1 MAAASDAPALVG
13 VGSERDLPL
22 VELAAQEAAAFGH
35 PLQLIHTFDW
45 GAAFAAESVAGTH
58 DAAAEL
64 LDRAVEV
71 AREVEE
77 TLTVGHEIA
86 EGSRVQPLIRRSETA
101 FLVAVGD
108 SGMSTRQPGC
118 ALPADTP
125 AVQLVTQAG
134 CPVLVAR
141 HEPPTKGPVLVGVDG
156 SVGSRQALKWAFDC
170 AIRRTGRLVAVRV
183 VERGYDDTPAI
194 LADTVAEI
202 GGPEPGVP
210 VECHTIRGAPG
221 DVLVEQSRSAQL
233 VVVAARGQQPGR
245 GMIGATCQTLL
256 YHSPTPTV
264 VVRGVPPAESP

>member
-1 MAAASDAPALVG
+1 MAAANDAPVLVA

-22 VELAAQEAAAFGH
+22 VELAAREAAAFEH

-45 GAAFAAESVAGTH
+45 GAAFEAESVAGTH
-58 DAAAEL
+58 DAAVEL
-64 LDRAVEV
+64 LDHAVKV

-77 TLTVGHEIA
+77 TLPVGHEIA

-108 SGMSTRQPGC
+108 SGMSTKQLGC
-118 ALPADTP
+118 PIPADTP
-125 AVQLVTQAG
+125 AVQVVTQAG

-141 HEPPTKGPVLVGVDG
+141 REPPAKGPVLVGVDG
-156 SVGSRQALKWAFDC
+156 SVASQQALKWAFDC
-170 AIRRTGRLVAVRV
+170 AVRRAGRLVAVRV
-183 VERGYDDTPAI
+183 VERGQDDAPEI
-194 LADTVAEI
+194 LADTVAAV
-202 GGPEPGVP
+202 GGAEPGVP

-233 VVVAARGQQPGR
+233 VVMAARGQQPGR
-245 GMIGATCQTLL
+245 GMIGSACQAML

-264 VVRGVPPAESP
+264 VVRGLAPAESP